1 MKSGWNLSKYGD
13 ALQIYSRTTG
23 ISISEDEALHV
34 VLEID
39 NRHISDKNG
48 VGAVAG
54 EV

>member
-1 MKSGWNLSKYGD
+1 MVG
-13 ALQIYSRTTG
+13 IYQSMETLYRFTSRTTG